1 MKQKY
6 TKPEISSVEFKMEQ
20 GYAASQG
27 LERMGVFSNTF
38 TWENVNDENYSD
50 GIHDHSFFGE
60 HKTTHYFGGS
70 TDDWD

>member
-27 LERMGVFSNTF
+27 MLRLGSFEDL
-38 TWENVNDENYSD
+38 TWSDIYNDNGSQGEGY
-50 GIHDHSFFGE
+50 FGRS
-60 HKTTHYFGGS
+60 KTTGYFGGS

>member
-27 LERMGVFSNTF
+27 MQSMGSLLNLS
-38 TWENVNDENYSD
+38 WDDIEIGRDES
-50 GIHDHSFFGE
+50 GTVHDHSFFGDR
-60 HKTTHYFGGS
+60 KTTHYFGGS
-70 TDDWD
+70 TDNWD

>member
-6 TKPEISSVEFKMEQ
+6 IKPEVSSVEFKMEQ

-27 LERMGVFSNTF
+27 VRSLLGSFDELN
-38 TWENVNDENYSD
+38 WNDVYQDNGSRGEGY
-50 GIHDHSFFGE
+50 FGRN
-60 HKTTHYFGGS
+60 KTTGYFGGS